1 MNILNHQYTQA
12 IDLSEFTAS
21 KGPEAERVL
30 HRFSCSGTQTV
41 FYELVFTSSRL
52 IIAKTGGQP
61 YLGVSQMLAASAKAS
76 KKVEELKNLS
86 PAEILADNPENVSI
100 PYPEIET
107 VVMKRPGFMG
117 TANVLVAVRGV
128 KKWYEFRLA
137 LKKQEFQGHID
148 FVQSILGEKVVVR

>member
-1 MNILNHQYTQA
+1 M
-12 IDLSEFTAS
+12 SEIKTS
-21 KGPEAERVL
+21 KGPEDEQVL
-30 HRFSCSGTQTV
+30 HRFSCSGTHTE
-41 FYELVFTSSRL
+41 FFELVFTSNRL

-61 YLGVSQMLAASAKAS
+61 YLGVGQMLAASAKAS

-117 TANVLVAVRGV
+117 TANVLVAVIGI
-128 KKWYEFRLA
+128 KKWYEFRLV

-148 FVQSILGEKVVVR
+148 FVQSVLKDRVLFR

>member
-1 MNILNHQYTQA
+1 M
-12 IDLSEFTAS
+12 DVSESTAS
-21 KGPEAERVL
+21 KGPEAEQIL
-30 HRFSCSGTQTV
+30 HRFSCSGTHTE
-41 FYELVFTSSRL
+41 FFELVFTPSRL
-52 IIAKTGGQP
+52 IIAKTGGEP
-61 YLGVSQMLAASAKAS
+61 YLGVGQMLAALGKAN
-76 KKVEELKNLS
+76 KKLEELKKLS
-86 PAEILADNPENVSI
+86 PTEILADDPENVSI

-148 FVQSILGEKVVVR
+148 FVQSVLKDRVLIR